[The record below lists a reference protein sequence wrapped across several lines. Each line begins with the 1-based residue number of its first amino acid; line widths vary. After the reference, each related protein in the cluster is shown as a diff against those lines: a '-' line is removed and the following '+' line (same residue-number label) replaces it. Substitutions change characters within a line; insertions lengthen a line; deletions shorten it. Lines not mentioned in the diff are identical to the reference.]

1 MRDYPHSPRHNV
13 LKLILVQASC
23 THDSP
28 NMTLLL
34 ASDAILALTKKK
46 IKKERKRIKEKKM
59 SWANVSEDS
68 KVQK

>member
-1 MRDYPHSPRHNV
+1 
-13 LKLILVQASC
+13 
-23 THDSP
+23 
-28 NMTLLL
+28 MTLLL
-34 ASDAILALTKKK
+34 ASDAILSLTKKK